1 MTNASLACEPRNSG
15 PIHNHILK
23 SISLAK
29 VSAFAILLAIC
40 TSWLG
45 CASSAPKPA
54 SSRSGGSGVMPVTV
68 TPVQVENVPYFLT
81 GLGSVT
87 AYYTVSVRSRVDGEL
102 VQVNFK
108 EGQNV
113 KQGDLLAVIDPRP
126 YQVQLEQAQAQL
138 FKDQASL
145 RDAKL
150 NLTRFK
156 GLLQNSGAMSQQQV
170 DTQASTVDQLDG
182 AVRNDQAAIDNAKLQ
197 LVYCHITSPVT
208 GRVGL
213 RQVDP
218 GNIVH
223 AADTT
228 PMLVITQLQ
237 PITAVF
243 TLPEDNLP
251 AVSQRMNKGTLGLDA
266 YSRDNETKIATGKLL
281 TIDNQIDPTTGTAKL
296 KGVFDNKDNA
306 LWPNQFVNVRL
317 LLATKKNALVLPAAA
332 IQHGPQ
338 GTYVFVVK
346 QDKTV
351 ELRPVTIAFTQ
362 NNNSVISNGVAAN
375 ESVVTDGQDKLQD
388 GSKVEPHAQG
398 QSNRPQQAAGTPV
411 SGSTLRTAPVNSAQS
426 AASPGSTSGGTNSST
441 RTSGT
446 QTQ

>member
-1 MTNASLACEPRNSG
+1 MTNASLACELRNSG
-15 PIHNHILK
+15 PIRNNILK

-29 VSAFAILLAIC
+29 VSAFATLLAVC

-54 SSRSGGSGVMPVTV
+54 SSRSGGSGVMP
-68 TPVQVENVPYFLT
+68 
-81 GLGSVT
+81 VT

-251 AVSQRMNKGTLGLDA
+251 AVSLRMNKGTLGLDA

-317 LLATKKNALVLPAAA
+317 LLDTKKNALVLPAAA

-388 GSKVEPHAQG
+388 GS
-398 QSNRPQQAAGTPV
+398 
-411 SGSTLRTAPVNSAQS
+411 
-426 AASPGSTSGGTNSST
+426 
-441 RTSGT
+441 
-446 QTQ
+446 